1 MSRPAHTTV
10 TSGQLAWDGD
20 VDGNFTLI
28 FTDPFPISAFAN
40 DGALPTNSTNDNCL
54 AVTVDTSQLWI
65 SETVNDEWLAP
76 TRIPIMVALSDET
89 TVITTSPTEKF
100 QFRMPYKFLV
110 ESVRASLIT
119 PASAGTFTVDINE
132 GGATI
137 LTTKLTFD
145 AGESTTEDATTPAV
159 IGGAGPVLADDAVIS
174 FDVDDAGSA
183 ADAVGLKVTL
193 IGRQMS

>member
-1 MSRPAHTTV
+1 MSRPTHTAV
-10 TSGQLAWDGD
+10 TSGQLSWDGD
-20 VDGNFTLI
+20 VTGNFTLI
-28 FTDPFPISAFAN
+28 FTDPFPMSIFAN

-54 AVTVDTSQLWI
+54 AVTLDTSQLWI
-65 SETVNDEWLAP
+65 SETVHDEWLAP
-76 TRIPIMVALSDET
+76 TRIPILVALSDEV

-119 PASAGTFTVDINE
+119 ASGSGTVTVDINE
-132 GGATI
+132 DGATI
-137 LTTKLTFD
+137 LTTKLTID
-145 AGESTTEDATTPAV
+145 ATEKTSTTAVTPAV

-174 FDVDDAGSA
+174 FDVDDAGSS